1 MEKLCALRDV
11 GDFDKHIRLLDCRM
25 TRVVQHGRNA
35 ETDVDLPVA
44 RIHVTGD
51 VYPDHGDLVRALARV
66 LGAEAAELARAGARV
81 LQIDEP
87 FLAGYPE
94 DAGLAIEAVNIVTE
108 GADVSWTLHVCYG
121 NRYARPLWEGHYDFL
136 FPAVKEANVDQ
147 LALEFARTGDEDLS
161 LLTEHHWDR
170 GLGLGVIDVKTE
182 QVESPD
188 LVATRIR
195 RALRFVPPDR
205 LAINP
210 DCGLRHLLPDTARAK
225 LAAMVAGAAIVRA
238 ELAAAGSAAD
248 GATQDAATQATGPGT
263 TARSAVPS
271 KG

>member
-1 MEKLCALRDV
+1 
-11 GDFDKHIRLLDCRM
+11 
-25 TRVVQHGRNA
+25 
-35 ETDVDLPVA
+35 
-44 RIHVTGD
+44 
-51 VYPDHGDLVRALARV
+51 
-66 LGAEAAELARAGARV
+66 
-81 LQIDEP
+81 
-87 FLAGYPE
+87 
-94 DAGLAIEAVNIVTE
+94 VTE

-188 LVATRIR
+188 LVATRIH
-195 RALRFVPPDR
+195 RALRVVAPEK
-205 LAINP
+205 LVLNP
-210 DCGLRHLLPDTARAK
+210 DCGLRHLLPDIARAK
-225 LAAMVAGAAIVRA
+225 LAAMVAGAAMVRA
-238 ELAAAGSAAD
+238 EIAQAAAKRTPAKESAPEKH
-248 GATQDAATQATGPGT
+248 TAAAAKQPAPGT
-263 TARSAVPS
+263 TRTPVPS

>member
-1 MEKLCALRDV
+1 M
-11 GDFDKHIRLLDCRM
+11 G
-25 TRVVQHGRNA
+25 
-35 ETDVDLPVA
+35 
-44 RIHVTGD
+44 
-51 VYPDHGDLVRALARV
+51 
-66 LGAEAAELARAGARV
+66 
-81 LQIDEP
+81 
-87 FLAGYPE
+87 
-94 DAGLAIEAVNIVTE
+94 
-108 GADVSWTLHVCYG
+108 
-121 NRYARPLWEGHYDFL
+121 
-136 FPAVKEANVDQ
+136 Q

-161 LLTEHHWDR
+161 LLEQHHWDR

-188 LVATRIR
+188 LVAARIR